1 MRQSA
6 IVQTGYIIF
15 GIQSHCGSQL
25 HKKALIFRLGLDLH
39 SNLINGS
46 LFITKPQVPNR
57 SSRSCIIFTEKQE
70 EELWGAEVQAQKEP
84 GFLPSTLPTLQL
96 SCQIILEMNEERPK
110 RGSPE
115 LSGRLP
121 TWWCLRMVHS
131 TRQPGWLVSP
141 SSVASAWG
149 PGPGPD
155 KEIGLQNSRGL
166 SCGCIGC

>member
-46 LFITKPQVPNR
+46 LFINKPQVPNR

-70 EELWGAEVQAQKEP
+70 EELWAEVQAQKEP

-96 SCQIILEMNEERPK
+96 SLQIILEMNEERPK
-110 RGSPE
+110 RGF
-115 LSGRLP
+115 
-121 TWWCLRMVHS
+121 TWNCLAGCPLGGVC
-131 TRQPGWLVSP
+131 GWYT
-141 SSVASAWG
+141 A
-149 PGPGPD
+149 PD
-155 KEIGLQNSRGL
+155 SLAGWSHQFCCLCLGARARA
-166 SCGCIGC
+166 